1 MTTNNASRREFLRA
15 SSLMSMLGSSSA
27 AFGLNMMATGA
38 AAAQSA
44 TDYKALVCVFL
55 NGGNDSMNMVLPT
68 DDASWATYTATRN
81 QGVDPIALL
90 APGTAINTNAG
101 AASPARLGGV
111 LPIVPT
117 TSNGGRTFAL
127 HPSMTGIQ
135 NLFNAGRLAVLP
147 NVGTLIA
154 PMTKVQWNNN
164 SVPRPPNLFSHND
177 QQSVWQA
184 GAAEGARV
192 GWGGKMGDL
201 LKSMN
206 GTNTV
211 FTAVSTSGNA
221 VFLSG
226 QSVVQYQVSG
236 GGTPSPTAIGGTTGQ
251 LFGSTAMAAG
261 NFKTLITGDTPSL
274 FGKDWTTV
282 VNRSMAARD
291 ALANALTTV
300 TAVTAPPQ
308 MALPSNNGGMTGNG
322 LANALQSVAKMIA
335 AGPGLG
341 VKRQVFFVQIGGFD
355 LHDNE
360 NRGQADLMARIGHA
374 FEYFDTALSNLNGMG
389 DMRSKV
395 TTFTASDF
403 GRTFTTN
410 GDGTDHAWGAHH
422 LVMGGAVKGKD
433 FYGRFPLIGVNT
445 TDDTIG
451 SGTFIPVNSV
461 DSYAATM
468 GKWFGISDANLN
480 LIFPN
485 LKNFTPDLGF
495 MKAA

>member
-15 SSLMSMLGSSSA
+15 SSLMSMLGPASSA
-27 AFGLNMMATGA
+27 FGVNMLSAGA

-55 NGGNDSMNMVLPT
+55 NGGNDSMNMLLPT

-81 QGVDPIALL
+81 QGADPIALL
-90 APGTAINTNAG
+90 APGTAVNTNAA

-111 LPIVPT
+111 IPVVPT
-117 TSNGGRTFAL
+117 TSNGGRTFTL
-127 HPSMTGIQ
+127 HPSMVGAQT
-135 NLFNAGRLAVLP
+135 LFNAGRLAVLP

-184 GAAEGARV
+184 GAAEGARA

-206 GTNTV
+206 GANAV

-226 QSVVQYQVSG
+226 ESVVQYQVSG
-236 GGTPSPTAIGGTTGQ
+236 GGSPSPTAIGGQTGA
-251 LFGSTAMAAG
+251 LFGSQAIASG
-261 NFKTLITGDTPSL
+261 KFKALITDPATPSL

-282 VNRSMAARD
+282 VNRSNAARSALTD
-291 ALANALTTV
+291 ALNGIA
-300 TAVTAPPQ
+300 AVASPLN
-308 MALPSNNGGMTGNG
+308 MALPSTGGGMTGNG

-341 VKRQVFFVQIGGFD
+341 IKRQVFFVQMGGFD

-360 NRGQADLMARIGHA
+360 NRGQADLMARISHA
-374 FEYFDTALSNLNGMG
+374 FEYFDGVLATLNGV

-433 FYGRFPLIGVNT
+433 FYGRFPLIGNNT

-451 SGTFIPVNSV
+451 SGTFIPVTSV

-468 GKWFGISDANLN
+468 GKWFGIADTNLN

-485 LKNFTPDLGF
+485 LKNFQADLGF
-495 MKAA
+495 MKPA

>member
-1 MTTNNASRREFLRA
+1 MTINKASRREFLRA
-15 SSLMSMLGSSSA
+15 SSMMSMLGAGSA
-27 AFGLNMMATGA
+27 PFGLNMLATGA
-38 AAAQSA
+38 AAAQTA
-44 TDYKALVCVFL
+44 TDYKALVCVFM

-68 DDASWATYTATRN
+68 DTDSWATYTATRN
-81 QGVDPIALL
+81 QGTDPINLL
-90 APGTAINTNAG
+90 APGTAANTNAA

-117 TSNGGRTFAL
+117 TSQGRTFAV
-127 HPSMTGIQ
+127 HPSMTGIV

-177 QQSVWQA
+177 QQSVWQS
-184 GAAEGARV
+184 GQAEGSRA

-206 GTNTV
+206 GTGTV

-221 VFLSG
+221 VYLSG
-226 QSVVQYQVSG
+226 DSVVQYQVSG
-236 GGTPSPTAIGGTTGQ
+236 GGSPSPTAIGGLTGN
-251 LFGSTAMAAG
+251 LYGSTPATG

-274 FGKDWTTV
+274 FGKDWTSV
-282 VNRSMAARD
+282 VNRSIAARD
-291 ALANALTTV
+291 SLSNALLGV
-300 TAVTAPPQ
+300 TAVANPTQLAMPSQNGQ
-308 MALPSNNGGMTGNG
+308 MQNNG
-322 LANALQSVAKMIA
+322 LATALQSVAKMIA
-335 AGPGLG
+335 AAPALG

-355 LHDNE
+355 VHDGE
-360 NRGQADLMARIGHA
+360 NRGMADLMARIGHA
-374 FEYFDTALSNLNGMG
+374 FEYFDTTLANLNGMG
-389 DMRSKV
+389 DMRSSV

-422 LVMGGAVKGKD
+422 FVMGGAVKGKE
-433 FYGRFPLIGVNT
+433 FYGRFPLIGVNS

-451 SGTFIPVNSV
+451 SGTFIPVSSV
-461 DSYAATM
+461 DQYSATM

-485 LKNFTPDLGF
+485 LHNFTADLGF

>member
-1 MTTNNASRREFLRA
+1 M
-15 SSLMSMLGSSSA
+15 
-27 AFGLNMMATGA
+27 
-38 AAAQSA
+38 
-44 TDYKALVCVFL
+44 
-55 NGGNDSMNMVLPT
+55 
-68 DDASWATYTATRN
+68 
-81 QGVDPIALL
+81 
-90 APGTAINTNAG
+90 
-101 AASPARLGGV
+101 
-111 LPIVPT
+111 
-117 TSNGGRTFAL
+117 
-127 HPSMTGIQ
+127 
-135 NLFNAGRLAVLP
+135 
-147 NVGTLIA
+147 
-154 PMTKVQWNNN
+154 
-164 SVPRPPNLFSHND
+164 
-177 QQSVWQA
+177 
-184 GAAEGARV
+184 
-192 GWGGKMGDL
+192 
-201 LKSMN
+201 
-206 GTNTV
+206 
-211 FTAVSTSGNA
+211 
-221 VFLSG
+221 
-226 QSVVQYQVSG
+226 
-236 GGTPSPTAIGGTTGQ
+236 
-251 LFGSTAMAAG
+251 
-261 NFKTLITGDTPSL
+261 
-274 FGKDWTTV
+274 
-282 VNRSMAARD
+282 
-291 ALANALTTV
+291 
-300 TAVTAPPQ
+300 
-308 MALPSNNGGMTGNG
+308 
-322 LANALQSVAKMIA
+322 
-335 AGPGLG
+335 
-341 VKRQVFFVQIGGFD
+341 FFVQIGGFD